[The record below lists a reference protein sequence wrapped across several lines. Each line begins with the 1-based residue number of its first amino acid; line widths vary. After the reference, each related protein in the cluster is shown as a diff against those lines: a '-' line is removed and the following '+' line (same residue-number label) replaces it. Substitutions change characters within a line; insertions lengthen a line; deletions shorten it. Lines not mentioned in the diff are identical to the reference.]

1 MRYIKTPTEFDL
13 TNGVISDIPEI
24 LHDEVL
30 QRAVEL
36 AKNSWEGNIET
47 TKAFGERSE

>member
-1 MRYIKTPTEFDL
+1 MCELGADAF
-13 TNGVISDIPEI
+13 N
-24 LHDEVL
+24 EVM

-36 AKNSWEGNIET
+36 AKNSWEGTVET